1 MSPELAAV
9 SARLR
14 SLCRLAP
21 SGQHSKGRAI
31 TPRLLAGAPLQE
43 IDPKEIVQEEEK
55 SDLDQHVHRSS
66 VCESQRLEGT
76 QRLSL
81 WGQQP
86 ALADTHF
93 SLPTGGHDFGQVPP
107 APANLSLLL
116 SIPGE
121 PRE

>member
-1 MSPELAAV
+1 M
-9 SARLR
+9 
-14 SLCRLAP
+14 
-21 SGQHSKGRAI
+21 

-66 VCESQRLEGT
+66 VCERQRLEGT
-76 QRLSL
+76 QRLPP

-93 SLPTGGHDFGQVPP
+93 SLPTGRRDFGQVPP
-107 APANLSLLL
+107 APGNLSLLL
-116 SIPGE
+116 SIPEE
-121 PRE
+121 PKEWHSLRVLLGTVLPTCDGIFPEWTW